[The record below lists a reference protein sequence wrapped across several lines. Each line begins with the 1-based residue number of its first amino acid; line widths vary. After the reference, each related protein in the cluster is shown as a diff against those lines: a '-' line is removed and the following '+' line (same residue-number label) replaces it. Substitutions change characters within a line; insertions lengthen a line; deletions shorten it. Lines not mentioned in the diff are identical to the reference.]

1 MIKGEIGSEL
11 FLKDPD
17 KYYYIITSTRTLH
30 LESYMGNSVIAT
42 TSKENSFKFKDKKT
56 ATEIAEKYGG
66 RSISQYDWWN

>member
-1 MIKGEIGSEL
+1 M
-11 FLKDPD
+11 KDPD
-17 KYYYIITSTRTLH
+17 KYYYIITLTRALY

-42 TSKENSFKFKDKKT
+42 TSKESSFKFRDRKI